1 MRKWTVVGVLLGAA
15 LLGTSL
21 PDTSL
26 PGALLAGMGPLVG
39 EASACG
45 GFFSPRPNPE
55 RRPSLAYE
63 QALIV
68 HDAVKG
74 REHFI
79 REIAFRA
86 GSETF
91 GFVVPTPTLPEVAK
105 VEKSPFST
113 LRERFPYE
121 VPPPGGGGRGEGIG
135 LGSAGGL
142 GHGAGVS
149 VLDVQKVGSF
159 TAFVLAADD
168 AGALAK
174 WLKDNGLVS
183 SPEADPWLAHYVK
196 AKFYYVAMRYDPPQ
210 DKEKKPN
217 DSNAK
222 LAPQRT
228 NKAEVVRI
236 SFDTPRAYYP
246 YYEPEKPPGMAAG
259 PRLVELWLATQGGTS
274 QPIAVRSQQ
283 GKTEWLRPFGEGQRF
298 DDAREGLVAALSS
311 GDVKLLPEGKLG
323 MQRFMDQK
331 QRRTGW
337 GDALFVPEVRDPRDP
352 ATDAALKK
360 LAPILDPTL
369 LPGDA
374 R

>member
-1 MRKWTVVGVLLGAA
+1 MLEPIRKWTVSGALLGAA
-15 LLGTSL
+15 LLGTIVA
-21 PDTSL
+21 TK
-26 PGALLAGMGPLVG
+26 AGD
-39 EASACG
+39 AAACG

-79 REIAFRA
+79 REIVFRA
-86 GSETF
+86 GNETF

-105 VEKSPFST
+105 VDKSPFSS

-121 VPPPGGGGRGEGIG
+121 IPPPGLTGRGEGIG
-135 LGSAGGL
+135 LGALGGL
-142 GHGAGVS
+142 GHGGGGGVT
-149 VLDVQKVGSF
+149 VVDVQKVGSF

-168 AGALAK
+168 AAGLAK

-183 SPEADPWLAHYVK
+183 TPETDPWLSHYVK
-196 AKFYYVAMRYDPPQ
+196 AKFYFVAMRYDPAS
-210 DKEKKPN
+210 DKEKKPA
-217 DSNAK
+217 DPAAK
-222 LAPQRT
+222 IAPERT
-228 NKAEVVRI
+228 EKAEVVRI

-246 YYEPEKPPGMAAG
+246 YYEPEKPAGMAAG
-259 PRLVELWLATQGGTS
+259 PRLVEVWLATQGGAAH
-274 QPIAVRSQQ
+274 PVAVRKKD
-283 GKTEWLRPFGEGQRF
+283 GKTEWARPFGEGQRF
-298 DDAREGLVAALSS
+298 DDAREGLAKALTES
-311 GDVKLLPEGKLG
+311 GAKLLPEGKLG

-337 GDALFVPEVRDPRDP
+337 GDVLFVPEVRDPRDP
-352 ATDAALKK
+352 ATDASLQK
-360 LAPILDPTL
+360 LAPILDPSL
-369 LPGDA
+369 LGEA